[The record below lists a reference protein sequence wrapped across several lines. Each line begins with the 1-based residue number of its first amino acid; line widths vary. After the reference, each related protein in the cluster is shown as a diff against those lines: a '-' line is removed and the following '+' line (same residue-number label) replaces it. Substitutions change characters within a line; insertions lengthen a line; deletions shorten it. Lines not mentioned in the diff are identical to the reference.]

1 MSRQQLDIAKRQLE
15 IRQLDIDRRQRL
27 VDIDTRQLDI
37 DTRQL
42 EIQEAD
48 IPLMTASRAAEEVL
62 QEGPEEAMPPWL
74 APGWEQPEEAVPP
87 PRLPPGWE
95 QRRSTAKGEAYY
107 VCLHSMCSQW
117 TRPTA
122 PLQEQANSA
131 RPTNCAVGVCTA
143 AAMEEQERAK
153 TAAAAL
159 SAEHQAPDAAAGRQD
174 WSFACEMNKI
184 KAATATAALEN
195 AHKGIKPKK
204 KHKGGGSVRG
214 NGAGVKKRTSEKIGD
229 YDVKWILKFK
239 ISTSD
244 VLKRDDKRSVRWK
257 VGDNWIEIDYKRSYE
272 NNPGFKKWFDKRK
285 ADVNLVKLAR
295 TKLGHNLHPDCKLVE
310 NTDYFIYPTDGERP
324 DLFK

>member
-1 MSRQQLDIAKRQLE
+1 MNTSTTMSRQQLDIAKRQLE

-62 QEGPEEAMPPWL
+62 QEGPEEA
-74 APGWEQPEEAVPP
+74 VPP
-87 PRLPPGWE
+87 PRLLPGW
-95 QRRSTAKGEAYY
+95 
-107 VCLHSMCSQW
+107 
-117 TRPTA
+117 
-122 PLQEQANSA
+122 EQANSA